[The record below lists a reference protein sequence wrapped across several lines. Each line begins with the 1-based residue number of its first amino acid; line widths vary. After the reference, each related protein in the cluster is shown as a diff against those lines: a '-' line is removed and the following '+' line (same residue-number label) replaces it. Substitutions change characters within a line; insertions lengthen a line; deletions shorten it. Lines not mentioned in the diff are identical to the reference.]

1 MSTSKF
7 LNCFLFS
14 PRYAG
19 TNLSHYILS
28 TLLLTE
34 RAEPQVSLDYAS
46 PQQIRRQIEIASHL
60 RDRVERFTTG
70 DLSTEEFQSSCRTEA
85 QSLALA
91 MEGNL
96 QAEFLLKAISSGL
109 VSATTEYLV
118 PAWAKPLLMG
128 WVYGAFDATQNMKVV
143 YALEKTIKQAVKAT
157 DVSSKDEESQ
167 KDDSE
172 DCNQGHAD
180 AEVDALLLKLS
191 VPKTLKLLWKFNAN
205 DITRTLKEAC
215 KRVLDDA
222 ADNQEM
228 RLLRAKALN
237 TLGWEFYAAVKIRR
251 KTYGK
256 GKEDYPDAETI
267 QENVKTALLESVI
280 NEDFAE

>member
-1 MSTSKF
+1 
-7 LNCFLFS
+7 
-14 PRYAG
+14 
-19 TNLSHYILS
+19 
-28 TLLLTE
+28 
-34 RAEPQVSLDYAS
+34 
-46 PQQIRRQIEIASHL
+46 
-60 RDRVERFTTG
+60 
-70 DLSTEEFQSSCRTEA
+70 
-85 QSLALA
+85 

-96 QAEFLLKAISSGL
+96 QAEFLLEAISSGL

-118 PAWAKPLLMG
+118 PAWTQPLLMG
-128 WVYGAFDATQNMKVV
+128 WVYGAFDATQNMQVV
-143 YALEKTIKQAVKAT
+143 YALEKTIKQAVKAA
-157 DVSSKDEESQ
+157 DVSSKDEESP
-167 KDDSE
+167 KDDAE

-191 VPKTLKLLWKFNAN
+191 VPKTLRLLWKFNAN

-251 KTYGK
+251 KAYGK
-256 GKEDYPDAETI
+256 GNRDYPDAETI

-280 NEDFAE
+280 NESFTE